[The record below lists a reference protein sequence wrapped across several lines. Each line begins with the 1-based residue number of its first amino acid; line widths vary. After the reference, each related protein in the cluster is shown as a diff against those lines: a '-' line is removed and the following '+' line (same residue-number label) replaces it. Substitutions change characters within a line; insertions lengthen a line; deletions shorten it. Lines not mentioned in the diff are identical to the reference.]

1 MSLYNKMYP
10 TQKQTSVNSDE
21 IKMRFVFNVPYKYK
35 EYAKECKLCWNS
47 NCKYW
52 YYDLIFSNIN
62 DFQDLINDEE
72 KEFNFPSNKIYD
84 FKIIR
89 FDDNNNFEDDE
100 YEMLFKK
107 YAKIQNIYINK

>member
-1 MSLYNKMYP
+1 MYP
-10 TQKQTSVNSDE
+10 TQKQTSVNNDE
-21 IKMRFVFNVPYKYK
+21 IKMRFVFNVPFKYK
-35 EYAKECKLCWNS
+35 EYAKECKLCWNA
-47 NCKYW
+47 N
-52 YYDLIFSNIN
+52 
-62 DFQDLINDEE
+62 NDEE

-107 YAKIQNIYINK
+107 YAKFQNIYINK